1 MEKTPISFKLPKD
14 LLVKLRAVCKGQYAP
29 KLSDVLRRGAEL
41 ALRELKK
48 KTAKSSGAE
57 QRQ

>member
-1 MEKTPISFKLPKD
+1 MEKTPISFKLPKT

-41 ALRELKK
+41 ALRELEKK
-48 KTAKSSGAE
+48 EASK
-57 QRQ
+57 